1 MKQLI
6 TALILVATAATAQAA
21 DISLNCSYTG
31 VDGSAMSR
39 VVQLNTTSNGA
50 SIGTQQYS
58 LRAFGNQYVLVGRIG
73 DEHTINRETLAYK
86 IEAFGNKMTGSC
98 VVAQSNN
105 KI

>member
-6 TALILVATAATAQAA
+6 TALVLATAALTVQAA
-21 DISLNCSYTG
+21 DISLNCSFTAI
-31 VDGSAMSR
+31 DGTTKSQS
-39 VVQLNTTSNGA
+39 VQLNTTSNGA

-58 LRAFGNQYVLVGRIG
+58 LRSFGNSYVLVGRIG

-86 IEAFGNKMTGSC
+86 IEAFGNKLSGSC
-98 VVAQSNN
+98 AVAKSNN